1 MNKRTDTVNV
11 DGSRYVQ
18 RGVMPKWPLLFLTV
32 SVTLLAA
39 DQAWKDKQ
47 VPEWTESDAKQLL
60 TDSPWAKSVTPT
72 LEKATE
78 NKPSRSEGGMRRGGG
93 LGIGGIG
100 IGTGGMGRR
109 GSTGGDGNPSG
120 VSDSRSGT
128 NQRSSTNSSQ
138 TAPTLTLR
146 WESALPIR
154 EAELKAR
161 DISAPSLDEDF
172 YALALYGIPSRM
184 VNDDSKQLAD
194 QFKNQAAIKRYGKKD
209 LKPSRVEILLREDGP
224 VIVYLFPRTA
234 EITWR
239 DHRIEFDAVVG
250 RLKFTQPF
258 DADEMMFHG
267 KLEL

>member
-1 MNKRTDTVNV
+1 MRK
-11 DGSRYVQ
+11 S
-18 RGVMPKWPLLFLTV
+18 PLLALTF
-32 SVTLLAA
+32 SVALMVAA
-39 DQAWKDKQ
+39 DQSWKDKQ

-60 TDSPWAKSVTPT
+60 TDSPWAKSVTST
-72 LEKATE
+72 LDKAVET
-78 NKPSRSEGGMRRGGG
+78 KPNRSEGGMRRGGG

-100 IGTGGMGRR
+100 IGPGGIGRR
-109 GSTGGDGNPSG
+109 ASTDGNGNPGG

-128 NQRSSTNSSQ
+128 IDGGSANSTQ

-161 DISAPSLDEDF
+161 EVNAPSLDEDY
-172 YALALYGIPSRM
+172 YAIAVYGIPRRM

-194 QFKNQAAIKRYGKKD
+194 QLKTQAVIKRDGKKD
-209 LKPSRVEILLREDGP
+209 LKPSSVQILLREDGP
-224 VIVYLFPRTA
+224 LIVYLFPKTA

-239 DHRIEFDAVVG
+239 DHRIEFGAQVG
-250 RLKFTQPF
+250 RLKFTQAF
-258 DADEMMFHG
+258 AADDMMFHG

>member
-1 MNKRTDTVNV
+1 V
-11 DGSRYVQ
+11 
-18 RGVMPKWPLLFLTV
+18 FFIA
-32 SVTLLAA
+32 SVALLAA
-39 DQAWKDKQ
+39 ADQDWKVKQ

-72 LEKATE
+72 LEKAAE
-78 NKPSRSEGGMRRGGG
+78 NKPGRSEGEGRRGGG
-93 LGIGGIG
+93 IGIGGIG
-100 IGTGGMGRR
+100 IGTGGIGRR
-109 GSTGGDGNPSG
+109 GGTGGGGNPSG

-128 NQRSSTNSSQ
+128 NEGSSTNSSQ
-138 TAPTLTLR
+138 RVPTLTLR

-161 DISAPSLDEDF
+161 DIGAPSLDEDG
-172 YALALYGIPSRM
+172 YAIAVYGIPSRM

-239 DHRIEFDAVVG
+239 DHRIEFDAQVG

-258 DADEMMFHG
+258 DADDMMFHG

>member
-1 MNKRTDTVNV
+1 VSFIASV
-11 DGSRYVQ
+11 A
-18 RGVMPKWPLLFLTV
+18 LLA
-32 SVTLLAA
+32 AA

-72 LEKATE
+72 LEKAVE
-78 NKPSRSEGGMRRGGG
+78 NRPGRPEGGVRRGGG
-93 LGIGGIG
+93 IGIGGIG
-100 IGTGGMGRR
+100 IGTGGTGRR
-109 GSTGGDGNPSG
+109 GSAGGSGNPSG

-128 NQRSSTNSSQ
+128 NEGQ

-172 YALALYGIPSRM
+172 YAIAVYGIPSRM

-194 QFKNQAAIKRYGKKD
+194 QLKNQGAIKRYGKKD

-239 DHRIEFDAVVG
+239 DHRIEFAAQVG

-258 DADEMMFHG
+258 DADDMMFHG

>member
-1 MNKRTDTVNV
+1 MLK
-11 DGSRYVQ
+11 S
-18 RGVMPKWPLLFLTV
+18 PLLAFTF
-32 SVTLLAA
+32 SVALIVAA
-39 DQAWKDKQ
+39 DQNWKDKQ

-60 TDSPWAKSVTPT
+60 TDSPWAKSVTST
-72 LEKATE
+72 LDKAVET
-78 NKPSRSEGGMRRGGG
+78 KPSRSEGGMRRGG

-100 IGTGGMGRR
+100 IGPGGIGRR
-109 GSTGGDGNPSG
+109 ASADGNGNPGG

-128 NQRSSTNSSQ
+128 VDGGSANSTQ

-161 DISAPSLDEDF
+161 EVNAPSLDEDY
-172 YALALYGIPSRM
+172 YAIAVYGIPRRM

-194 QFKNQAAIKRYGKKD
+194 QLKTQAVIKRDGKKD
-209 LKPSRVEILLREDGP
+209 LKPSSVQILLREDGP
-224 VIVYLFPRTA
+224 LIVYLFPKTA

-239 DHRIEFDAVVG
+239 DHRIEFGAQVG
-250 RLKFTQPF
+250 RLKFTQAF
-258 DADEMMFHG
+258 AADDMMFHG